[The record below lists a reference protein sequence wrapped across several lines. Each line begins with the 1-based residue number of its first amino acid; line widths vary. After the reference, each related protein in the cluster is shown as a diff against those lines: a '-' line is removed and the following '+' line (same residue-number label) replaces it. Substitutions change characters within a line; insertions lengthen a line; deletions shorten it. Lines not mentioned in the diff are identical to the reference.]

1 MPRDPDALHP
11 RTRPVLIAAAVVLAV
26 VLVVTFG
33 VVLGR
38 DHAPQHGVSAAGS
51 SKSPSMVPPMATA
64 SSATTAT
71 PAPSISATTSAAASP
86 ITSATAEQCP
96 RGLVSDALPAAPP
109 VDETWHATPMAPVP
123 ESPTYGPY
131 RTSPAGLPVCFSRS
145 PMGATIAV
153 RSIDAWLFSTQWRT
167 VIQTQVA
174 QTPGY
179 AELLTALEAAPPDGS
194 PETDTVVGFNV
205 AAYTPATAT
214 IDLVTQS
221 PNGAVDGCPVSV
233 QWTSGDWQLT
243 PRPDGTLTDQT
254 CPAVAPGTYVPWGPG
269 Q

>member
-1 MPRDPDALHP
+1 MPRDPDALRP
-11 RTRPVLIAAAVVLAV
+11 RRTRPVLIAVAGVLAV
-26 VLVVTFG
+26 VLVLALG

-38 DHAPQHGVSAAGS
+38 DRTPREARTAAGASPTPAPS
-51 SKSPSMVPPMATA
+51 SPATTTPAPSTSQPTSTA
-64 SSATTAT
+64 SSA
-71 PAPSISATTSAAASP
+71 PAAA
-86 ITSATAEQCP
+86 AQQCP
-96 RGLVSDALPAAPP
+96 RGLVSDVLPAAPP

-123 ESPTYGPY
+123 VSLTYGPY
-131 RTSPAGLPVCFSRS
+131 RTGAAGLPICFSHS

-153 RSIDAWLFSTQWRT
+153 RSIDAWLFSTKWRT
-167 VIQTQVA
+167 VLSTQVA

-205 AAYTPATAT
+205 ASYTPAAAT
-214 IDLVTQS
+214 IDLVTRS

-254 CPAVAPGTYVPWGPG
+254 CPAVTPGTYVPWGPG